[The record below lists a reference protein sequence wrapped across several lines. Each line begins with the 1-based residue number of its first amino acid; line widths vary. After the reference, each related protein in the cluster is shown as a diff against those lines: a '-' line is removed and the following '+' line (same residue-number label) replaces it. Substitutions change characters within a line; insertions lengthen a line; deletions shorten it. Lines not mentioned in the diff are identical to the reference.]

1 MEREALVMSP
11 SLFLHIPQ
19 NGKSTIKNR
28 SAIKKHGKEIPQ

>member
-19 NGKSTIKNR
+19 NGKPTIKNL
-28 SAIKKHGKEIPQ
+28 SAIT